1 MYMNNKESMSSFLL
15 ENKAKWEEETACF
28 IVNSKKLVSE
38 ITSVKESLKGEIVYS
53 HKTNPDVSV
62 AEIAACQGCGF
73 LFSSVEELE
82 NIAKLAC
89 FEKDKNI
96 FQSPSLTKK
105 QFLRIRELGITR
117 FIVDSQD
124 QLDLMLE
131 NMNDSEVIDLLIRVN
146 TGIKVNNPELPYG
159 MDSYLGFPLAEAMGV
174 LKKLNTLYEEGKIR
188 LGIHNH
194 LISQNTYLDM
204 WERNTQTMADFV
216 DDLKKEGVQIDFVDF
231 GGGYPI
237 EYSRPVPELSII
249 GSIIYKAQER
259 MTRAF
264 PDMKYIF
271 EPGRKLIGESV
282 AIIGKIAHIKNFL
295 DKKIAILSC
304 SLYNC
309 SMDTLIVDLFL
320 TVIKL
325 ECDGNNEGLNKENYI
340 IRGST
345 PDSLD
350 VFSRGVDLPQLK
362 NGDYLAFLHAGAYSF
377 GSEFISLSK
386 LKNIII

>member
-1 MYMNNKESMSSFLL
+1 MNSRESIRLFLL
-15 ENKAKWEEETACF
+15 KNKARWEDESACF
-28 IVNSKKLVSE
+28 IIDTKKLVSE
-38 ITSVKESLKGEIVYS
+38 ITALKESLKGEIVYS
-53 HKTNPDVSV
+53 HKTNPDFNV
-62 AEIAACQGCGF
+62 AEIVASQGCGF

-96 FQSPSLTKK
+96 FQSPSLTKN

-117 FIVDSQD
+117 FVVDSQD
-124 QLDLMLE
+124 QLGLMLK
-131 NMNDSEVIDLLIRVN
+131 NMSGGEVIDLFIRVN
-146 TGIKVNNPELPYG
+146 TGIEVNKPELSYG
-159 MDSYLGFPLAEAMGV
+159 MDSYLGFPMAEAMSV
-174 LKKLNTLYEEGKIR
+174 LKYLNPLREENKVR

-194 LISQNTYLDM
+194 LISQNTDLDM
-204 WERNTQTMADFV
+204 WEKNTQLMADFV
-216 DDLKKEGVQIDFVDF
+216 DDLKKENVQIDFVDF

-237 EYSRPVPELSII
+237 EYSKPVPELSAI
-249 GSIIYKAQER
+249 GNIVYKAQER
-259 MTRAF
+259 MTDAF

-282 AIIGKIAHIKNFL
+282 ALIGKIVHIKKFL
-295 DKKIAILSC
+295 HKKIVILGC

-320 TVIKL
+320 TAIKL
-325 ECDGNNEGLNKENYI
+325 DCGGDNRGLDKENYI

-350 VFSRGVDLPQLK
+350 VFSRGVELPQLRK
-362 NGDYLAFLHAGAYSF
+362 GDFLAFLHAGAYSF

-386 LKNIII
+386 PKNIIV

>member
-1 MYMNNKESMSSFLL
+1 MN
-15 ENKAKWEEETACF
+15 
-28 IVNSKKLVSE
+28 
-38 ITSVKESLKGEIVYS
+38 
-53 HKTNPDVSV
+53 
-62 AEIAACQGCGF
+62 
-73 LFSSVEELE
+73 
-82 NIAKLAC
+82 
-89 FEKDKNI
+89 
-96 FQSPSLTKK
+96 
-105 QFLRIRELGITR
+105 
-117 FIVDSQD
+117 
-124 QLDLMLE
+124 
-131 NMNDSEVIDLLIRVN
+131 
-146 TGIKVNNPELPYG
+146 
-159 MDSYLGFPLAEAMGV
+159 V
-174 LKKLNTLYEEGKIR
+174 LKKLNPLCEDGKIR

-216 DDLKKEGVQIDFVDF
+216 DELKKEGVKIDFVDF

-237 EYSRPVPELSII
+237 EYSNPVPELSII
-249 GSIIYKAQER
+249 GNIIYKAQER
-259 MTRAF
+259 MTTTF

-282 AIIGKIAHIKNFL
+282 AIIGKITHIKNFL

-309 SMDTLIVDLFL
+309 SMDTLIVNLFL

-325 ECDGNNEGLNKENYI
+325 DCNGDNEALNKENYI

-386 LKNIII
+386 PKNIII